1 MKKEDEKANMKKIFS
16 IIVVL
21 ILIFTITSCQNDKK
35 IIEND
40 LKNLIEFT
48 RNGGYKLS
56 NHNKMAAITF
66 EAIDEGYK
74 KMSYKINKTKKEKL
88 IEKEDRL
95 WDI

>member
-16 IIVVL
+16 IIVGL

-56 NHNKMAAITF
+56 NHDKMAGITF

-74 KMSYKINKTKKEKL
+74 KMSYKINKTKKNKSSTNP
-88 IEKEDRL
+88 
-95 WDI
+95 